1 MSTLRKILLLLVS
14 TSSSVR
20 NLWLDKLGSFVLDAP
35 VRFCFCL
42 MFLGPMLFSGRRCGG
57 RFAGVAQLGQTPKGE
72 PKRRT
77 HNLV

>member
-14 TSSSVR
+14 TLSSVR
-20 NLWLDKLGSFVLDAP
+20 NLWLDKLESFLFYLL
-35 VRFCFCL
+35 VRFRLRL
-42 MFLGPMLFSGRRCGG
+42 MFLGPMLFSSRPCASL
-57 RFAGVAQLGQTPKGE
+57 FAGVAQFGQTPKGE